1 MEQSLKQA
9 LDTIESIG
17 SIWRPPSVTHQPQAV
32 LSRWRIFRCEFED
45 GTTSDHAVGYCGSG
59 RVTSA
64 IAERRLRSGEVVT
77 KSGRLYKLAGAP
89 GANMDAL
96 YVWGRWSE
104 ANRVQKETDVSEEYY
119 AEMLESETPLD

>member
-1 MEQSLKQA
+1 M
-9 LDTIESIG
+9 
-17 SIWRPPSVTHQPQAV
+17 
-32 LSRWRIFRCEFED
+32 
-45 GTTSDHAVGYCGSG
+45 
-59 RVTSA
+59 TSA